1 MTAPKKSITKEAFI
15 PIRKRLK
22 AEYKK
27 VVFTNGCFDFIHP
40 GHIYYLNEAKSMG
53 DILVIGLNSDKSVR
67 KIKGKDR
74 PINNQDF
81 RISVLSA
88 LEMVDYVIVFDEP
101 TPYNLIKAIVPD
113 ILVKGGDY
121 KIEDVVGR
129 DIVEGNGGRV
139 VCVSYIEGFSTTSI
153 IEKIKRRFC

>member
-1 MTAPKKSITKEAFI
+1 MGKILTKDAFV
-15 PIRKRLK
+15 PIRKKLK
-22 AEYKK
+22 MEHKK
-27 VVFTNGCFDFIHP
+27 IVFTNGCFDFIHP
-40 GHIYYLNEAKSMG
+40 GHIHYLNEAKSMG

-67 KIKGKDR
+67 KIKGKGR

-81 RISVLSA
+81 RSSVLSS
-88 LEMVDYVIVFDEP
+88 LEMVDYVIVFEES
-101 TPYNLIKAIVPD
+101 TPYELIKSIVPD

-129 DIVEGNGGRV
+129 EIVEGNKGKV

-153 IEKIKRRFC
+153 IKKIKRRFC